1 MMTENMPEIL
11 IVEDSKYD
19 VEFML
24 KAVEKYNLTEKI
36 KVFQDGGEAL
46 DYILATGKYSGCDT
60 CKKLRVIILDL
71 QLPKV
76 GGLDVLQGIR
86 ASENAKMIPVVIFS
100 SSTEDR
106 DRMESYKLG
115 ANSYIVKPVS
125 YENFVNTAAEIA
137 SYWMMQNVPA

>member
-36 KVFQDGGEAL
+36 KVSQDGGEAL

-76 GGLDVLQGIR
+76 GGLDVLRGIR
-86 ASENAKMIPVVIFS
+86 ASENTKMIPVVIFS

-115 ANSYIVKPVS
+115 ANSYIVKPAS
-125 YENFVNTAAEIA
+125 YEDFVNTAAEIA
-137 SYWMMQNVPA
+137 SYWGLQNIPA